1 MKQAIIYSRVSTNK
15 QDTSRQINDLKEY
28 AQRNSFE
35 VLEVFT
41 DQTSGKVK
49 AKDRKGI
56 KGMYQY
62 IESNDIDI
70 VLTSEISRLGR
81 SAIDVQNNIHT
92 IVFDKGLNLYIH
104 QQGMTARNKNGAV
117 NSAFKLVSDVLANVA
132 QMEREQISERVKS
145 GLVEAKRKGKTLG
158 RPMGSKKSAAA
169 LVKEYKSVVRNL
181 KAGTSIRKTAAICGV
196 SINTVQKV
204 KRAI

>member
-158 RPMGSKKSAAA
+158 RPMGSKKSEAA